1 MSSRRRI
8 SRRLTDA
15 FSGAVG
21 SELGAA
27 AALFDAAPEMA
38 HFRRL
43 PVERIRPRA
52 ERPRRAVDE
61 AGLEELADS
70 VRHHGVL
77 QPIRVRASG
86 AGRYEIIAGERRWL
100 AARQAGLRTI
110 PAVITA
116 ADDDLAFLESL
127 VENVQRED
135 LNAVDRAEALRHLRV
150 NLGLQSWEEVGR
162 VVGLSRQHVHN
173 LLRIG
178 DLPEQ
183 IQDDVR
189 AGGLTEKHSRALLL
203 LRDDAEAQ
211 AELWQGIHDRELSGD
226 AALAAAKA
234 VRGPVTASRRTVFA
248 GDDYPSPVDT
258 LHPVP
263 DAGTRHSG
271 IADAVAGTLDGALA
285 ALVRALVAA
294 GPADIE
300 ASRDRLVAL
309 QAQLA
314 SVLGEGQ
321 RERLAPAVVVPEADQ
336 AAGWQPLLVPVTGTS
351 IG

>member
-15 FSGAVG
+15 FSGVVG

-27 AALFDAAPEMA
+27 AALFDAAPETA

-52 ERPRRAVDE
+52 ERPRRAIDE
-61 AGLEELADS
+61 AGLEELVES

-77 QPIRVRASG
+77 QPIRVRAAG

-110 PAVITA
+110 PAIIA
-116 ADDDLAFLESL
+116 AVDDDHAFLESL

-135 LNAVDRAEALRHLRV
+135 LNAADRAEALRHLRV

-173 LLRIG
+173 LLRIA
-178 DLPEQ
+178 DLPERM
-183 IQDDVR
+183 QDDVR
-189 AGGLTEKHSRALLL
+189 SGGLTEKHSRALLL
-203 LRDDAEAQ
+203 LRDDAGAQ
-211 AELWQGIHDRELSGD
+211 GQLWRRIHDGGLSGD
-226 AALAAAKA
+226 AALAAAKD
-234 VRGPVTASRRTVFA
+234 VRGPATASRRAVLSA
-248 GDDYPSPVDT
+248 GSEYPSPVDRAA
-258 LHPVP
+258 
-263 DAGTRHSG
+263 DAGLD
-271 IADAVAGTLDGALA
+271 DAGFGDVVAGTLDAAVA

-294 GPADIE
+294 RPADIE
-300 ASRDRLVAL
+300 ASRDGLEAL
-309 QAQLA
+309 QGQLA
-314 SVLGEGQ
+314 AVLGAG
-321 RERLAPAVVVPEADQ
+321 RDERVPAAVTPEMPPPG
-336 AAGWQPLLVPVTGTS
+336 GWRPLLLPATGRP

>member
-15 FSGAVG
+15 FSGAEG

-27 AALFDAAPEMA
+27 AALFGAAPETA

-52 ERPRRAVDE
+52 ERPRRGIDE
-61 AGLEELADS
+61 AGLEELVES
-70 VRHHGVL
+70 LRHHGVL
-77 QPIRVRASG
+77 QPIRVRAAG

-110 PAVITA
+110 PAVITT
-116 ADDDLAFLESL
+116 ADDDHAYLESL

-173 LLRIG
+173 LLRIA
-178 DLPEQ
+178 DLPAHM
-183 IQDDVR
+183 QDDVR

-203 LRDDAEAQ
+203 LRDDADAQ
-211 AELWQGIHDRELSGD
+211 GELWRRIHDRALSGD
-226 AALAAAKA
+226 AALGEAKA
-234 VRGPVTASRRTVFA
+234 ARGPVTAARRTVF
-248 GDDYPSPVDT
+248 GDPSPDGVA
-258 LHPVP
+258 PSGGVGF
-263 DAGTRHSG
+263 DA
-271 IADAVAGTLDGALA
+271 IAGTLDAAAA
-285 ALVRALVAA
+285 ALMRALVAA
-294 GPADIE
+294 GPADVE
-300 ASRDRLVAL
+300 ASRERLEAL
-309 QAQLA
+309 QVQLA
-314 SVLGEGQ
+314 SVLSAA
-321 RERLAPAVVVPEADQ
+321 REDHVSTAVVRPEDEEPR
-336 AAGWQPLLVPVTGTS
+336 GWRPLLVPATALPPA
-351 IG
+351 